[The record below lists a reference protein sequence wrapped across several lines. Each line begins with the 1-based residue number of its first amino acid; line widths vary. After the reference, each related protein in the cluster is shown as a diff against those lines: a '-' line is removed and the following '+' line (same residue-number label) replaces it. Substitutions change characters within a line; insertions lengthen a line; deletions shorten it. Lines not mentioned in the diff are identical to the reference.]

1 MNKQFEMIFL
11 YMNTIVS
18 DSYAETDEYT
28 SMSMTTIYKNLIS
41 IYSTLDL
48 IRQGLYGSSRVCGL
62 SIFS

>member
-28 SMSMTTIYKNLIS
+28 SMSMTTIDKNELVKVF
-41 IYSTLDL
+41 L
-48 IRQGLYGSSRVCGL
+48 
-62 SIFS
+62 